1 MLTLPRATVTVK
13 TMNSNAGKVL
23 PWSLVAIIVGTICVA
38 TLPAWLL
45 LGPDYARSA
54 VAGVM
59 VGFFGAVMGN
69 RYFAIAA
76 SFATA
81 LATSI
86 SMASPEWVTLVL
98 VIPAM
103 AALLGWES
111 GKVGSRC
118 FVFALFA
125 WIMLDAKVS
134 PHGDGSLALVFFLA
148 AGFGVLVALCS
159 GKEAMR
165 PPTPGGKFYG
175 YGVTVSLVIGLILV
189 WLVSK
194 LFTDAN
200 AHWIV
205 LMFAMRFFAAPG
217 SHSDNALRYAV
228 GTVLGATIAGAMLD
242 LPVPV
247 IALQVVGVGCTLM
260 GLRMLPAETPLTA
273 MFICAGVVFVIAPS
287 VHAAVFR
294 LEAAVIAVT
303 LAVALNWL
311 MDRIEERWRQRATG

>member
-1 MLTLPRATVTVK
+1 MLSAPTSTVHA
-13 TMNSNAGKVL
+13 MNSNAGKVL
-23 PWSLVAIIVGTICVA
+23 PWSLVAIIVGTICIA
-38 TLPAWLL
+38 ALPSWFL
-45 LGPDYARSA
+45 LGPDYARGA

-59 VGFFGAVMGN
+59 VGFFGSAMGN

-76 SFATA
+76 GFAAA
-81 LATSI
+81 LATGI
-86 SMASPEWVTLVL
+86 SMTSPKWVTLVV

-134 PHGDGSLALVFFLA
+134 PHEDGSLALVFFVA
-148 AGFGVLVALCS
+148 AGFGILIAIWS

-175 YGVTVSLVIGLILV
+175 YSVAFSLAFGLILLL
-189 WLVSK
+189 LVSK
-194 LFTDAN
+194 LFTNAN
-200 AHWIV
+200 VHWLA

-217 SHSDNALRYAV
+217 THTDSALRFAV

-247 IALQVVGVGCTLM
+247 IAFQGVGVGCILM
-260 GLRMLPAETPLTA
+260 GLRRLPVETPLTA
-273 MFICAGVVFVIAPS
+273 MLICAGVIFVIAPTIDS
-287 VHAAVFR
+287 AAFR

-303 LAVALNWL
+303 LAVILNWL
-311 MDRIEERWRQRATG
+311 MDRLEERLMPSSMG